1 MMVYQLPFPLFLP
14 KGLGFSLGFSTRHGL
29 MMGCHPL
36 AIAVDGPPE
45 GRAGFF
51 RGPRRREVR
60 PHGDPSVDDAAGAT
74 AAEVSR
80 AKEGSISF
88 LWTYG
93 FSMTFPTGFGISRN
107 RCNYIYSNY
116 DYNNSNT
123 IIITI
128 ITIAIIIMKY
138 SII

>member
-1 MMVYQLPFPLFLP
+1 MSQIPIAWLMKIEAFEEPPLTTGFYDDRWYMMVYQLPFPLFLP

-60 PHGDPSVDDAAGAT
+60 PHGDPSVDDAAGAV

-93 FSMTFPTGFGISRN
+93 ISMTFSHRIWNIKES
-107 RCNYIYSNY
+107 
-116 DYNNSNT
+116 
-123 IIITI
+123 
-128 ITIAIIIMKY
+128 M
-138 SII
+138 